1 MPSLL
6 RERQIEAILAL
17 DWLLDD
23 SKDSIATGRTVTVA
37 IALLRKALRHPG
49 RRVYLFDHH
58 EGVGEARRVL
68 DLIMELAE
76 TEPTLFDL
84 HFVPTTTHITYQGD
98 PILDWW
104 PERMYSNKLP
114 MEARRTSWER
124 LGRDE

>member
-1 MPSLL
+1 MPALL
-6 RERQIEAILAL
+6 HERQVEAILAL
-17 DWLLDD
+17 DWLLDA
-23 SKDSIATGRTVTVA
+23 SKDTRNTGRTVAVA

-49 RRVYLFDHH
+49 QRVYLFDHH
-58 EGVGEARRVL
+58 DGVGEARHVL

-84 HFVPTTTHITYQGD
+84 NFAPTTTSITYQGN

-114 MEARRTSWER
+114 LEARRTSWER